1 MLRGREVESARLDG
15 LLDAAR
21 EGNSSALL
29 IRGQPGVGKS
39 ALLRHALD
47 RATGMTTVVVRGI
60 ESESELPFAGLADL
74 VRALKQSL
82 AGIPPVQSAVLTGAV
97 ALGPPVGGDRFA
109 VYAATFSL
117 LASAAE
123 SSPLLVVVDDIQW
136 LDTGS
141 AEALLFAARRVSAEG
156 VLLLFA
162 LREGEPSALNLS
174 DLPVLQVTGL
184 RAEASMQVLAE
195 QSAPVAPGVAAAL
208 HRATQGNPLALIEI
222 PALLTDAQRAG
233 SEALPDP
240 LPSGPGLEHAFVR
253 RVTAL
258 PVAAQRALLVVSASE
273 STDIGPVRR
282 ALMHLEIAPEALEAA
297 EAAGLIT
304 LDGADVRFR
313 HPLIRSAIYH
323 SATAASRREAHRALA
338 RALDAEQLADR
349 CTWHLAVAA
358 DEPDESVASALE
370 QTAERSIARSGY
382 AASAKAFARAAQ
394 LTPEPAVRARRL
406 LAAGNAF
413 YLAGRPDEA
422 IRCLDE
428 ANSCG
433 PGRQLHAE
441 IQHLR
446 AVIEMW
452 ARRPLTAH
460 ELLMTEAELVLPEN
474 PTAACELMAEAVGPS
489 IMAGRVRKGLATAER
504 AFAIAQGLHGEPPLL
519 VLIMLAAAL
528 INCGESAAGQEILN
542 KALVRFRP
550 GEPQSALSGPLILAS
565 LLDTERYDEAWQ
577 MTAGAA
583 SNARGAGALGILPY
597 VLSVL
602 SEIEFRT
609 GRWTEAYASA
619 TESVRLAR
627 ETDLRSAAA
636 YTLVCLA
643 RVEAAFGKDA
653 DCIEHVRLAVET
665 ARLHGAESI
674 YAYAGSALGLLE
686 LGRGRPEEAIV
697 HLDEVRR
704 FTQGHGLG
712 EPNVV
717 QWQPDQIES
726 LARAG
731 RTDEALNALT
741 LLEEQAEHTGRIWA
755 KAAAARCRGCLTED
769 ATFESHFLRALSL
782 HEMKPTPFEIARTH
796 LCFGEALRRHRRRVE
811 ARQHLYE
818 ALHAFE
824 RLGAEPW
831 ANRAR
836 VELSATGERSRK
848 RDVAASRQLTPQE
861 LQIAL
866 AVAGGATNREA
877 ATQLFL
883 SPKTVEAH
891 LSAVYAKLSI
901 RSRSELARAFALEPT
916 AT

>member
-1 MLRGREVESARLDG
+1 MDG
-15 LLDAAR
+15 LLDAAKR
-21 EGNSSALL
+21 GDSSALL

-39 ALLRHALD
+39 ALLRYALE
-47 RATGMTTVVVRGI
+47 RATGMATVVVRGI

-74 VRALKQSL
+74 VRPLRHAL
-82 AGIPPVQSAVLTGAV
+82 AGIPPVQSAVLSGAV
-97 ALGPPVGGDRFA
+97 ALGPPVSGDRFA

-117 LASAAE
+117 LAAAAE
-123 SSPLLVVVDDIQW
+123 SSSLLVVVDDVQW

-141 AEALLFAARRVSAEG
+141 AEALLFAARRLSAEG
-156 VLLLFA
+156 ALLLFA
-162 LREGEPSALNLS
+162 VREGEPTALNLA
-174 DLPVLQVTGL
+174 DLPVLNVTGL
-184 RAEASMQVLAE
+184 REEASLQVLADR
-195 QSAPVAPGVAAAL
+195 SAPVARRVAEEL
-208 HRATQGNPLALIEI
+208 HRVTQGNPLALMEI
-222 PALLTDAQRAG
+222 PALLTEAQRAG

-240 LPSGPGLEHAFVR
+240 LPSGPGLGLAFAR
-253 RVTAL
+253 RVAAL
-258 PVAAQRALLVVSASE
+258 PAPAQRALLVVSASE

-282 ALMHLEIAPEALEAA
+282 ALAQLGITLKALEAA
-297 EAAGLIT
+297 ESAGLIT

-313 HPLIRSAIYH
+313 HPLIRSAVYQ
-323 SATAASRREAHRALA
+323 SAPAADRRDAHRALA
-338 RALDAEQLADR
+338 QAMDGEQLADR
-349 CTWHLAVAA
+349 CSWHLAVAA
-358 DEPDESVASALE
+358 EEPDESVASALE
-370 QTAERSIARSGY
+370 QTAVRSIARSGY

-394 LTPEPAVRARRL
+394 LTPEPGNRARRL

-422 IRCLDE
+422 IRCLDG
-428 ANSCG
+428 AISDG
-433 PGRQLHAE
+433 PDFRMHAE

-452 ARRPLTAH
+452 ARKPLTAH
-460 ELLMTEAELVLPEN
+460 ELLMAEAERVLAQDPR
-474 PTAACELMAEAVGPS
+474 AACELMAEAVGPC
-489 IMAGRVRKGLATAER
+489 IMAGRVRTGLATAER
-504 AFAIAQGLHGEPPLL
+504 ASAIAQGLPGEPPLL
-519 VLIMLAAAL
+519 VWIMLAAGL
-528 INCGESAAGQEILN
+528 INCGESTAGQEFLD
-542 KALVRFRP
+542 KALVRFRS
-550 GEPQSALSGPLILAS
+550 GEPQPALSGPLILAS

-577 MTAGAA
+577 LAA
-583 SNARGAGALGILPY
+583 SAASTARGAGAVAVLPY
-597 VLSVL
+597 VLAVL

-627 ETDLRSAAA
+627 ETDQRSAAA

-643 RVEAAFGKDA
+643 RVEAVFGQDA
-653 DCIEHVRLAVET
+653 DCVEHVRSAVET
-665 ARLHGAESI
+665 GRLHGAESI
-674 YAYAGSALGLLE
+674 FAYAGSALGLLE
-686 LGRGRPEEAIV
+686 LGRGRPEEAVV
-697 HLDEVRR
+697 HLDEVGR

-731 RTDEALNALT
+731 RTNDALTALT

-755 KAAAARCRGCLTED
+755 KGAAARCRGFLTED
-769 ATFESHFLRALSL
+769 PTFESHFVRALAF
-782 HEMKPTPFEIARTH
+782 HQINPTPFEIARTH
-796 LCFGEALRRHRRRVE
+796 LCFGEVLRRHRRRVE
-811 ARQHLYE
+811 ARQHLHE
-818 ALHAFE
+818 ALHTFE

-836 VELSATGERSRK
+836 AELSATGEHSRK

-883 SPKTVEAH
+883 SPKTIEAH
-891 LSAVYAKLSI
+891 LSAVYAKLSV

-916 AT
+916 TT